1 MYKVAALARFPEGV
15 TNEDGRRYW
24 AETHGALGRKVP
36 LLARYVQSHVAGP
49 LPTVS
54 GASAEETSFDGYA
67 CCWFADRATFEEALE
82 SPEWRD
88 LVADGPNAFDM
99 DWLAEMSG
107 AVEERTIKD
116 GPAAQYKVVCVA
128 RFKPSLTKKEASAYW
143 TETHG
148 GLALEAPGISRYVQ
162 NHVVEPIGGGGW
174 SDPGEVGFDGFSECW
189 FEDEA
194 TFLHT
199 VGTPEWAALVED
211 GGNVFDMDH
220 LLGAVVE
227 DRVIKG

>member
-1 MYKVAALARFPEGV
+1 MYKVAALARFPQGV

-24 AETHGALGRKVP
+24 TETHGALGRKVP
-36 LLARYVQSHVAGP
+36 LLARYVQSHVLGP
-49 LPTVS
+49 LPGAS
-54 GASAEETSFDGYA
+54 GASDEETFFDGYA

-99 DWLAEMSG
+99 DWLAGMSG

-116 GPAAQYKVVCVA
+116 GPAAPYKVVWVA
-128 RFKPSLTKKEASAYW
+128 RFKPGLPKDEASAYW
-143 TETHG
+143 AGTHG
-148 GLALEAPGISRYVQ
+148 QLAIRAPGISRYVQ

-194 TFLHT
+194 TFLDT
-199 VGTPEWAALVED
+199 IGTPEWAALVED
-211 GGNVFDMDH
+211 GENVFDMAH
-220 LLGAVVE
+220 MWGAVLE